1 MSLKTIK
8 LLLTCLLITF
18 SVQTLAAESIGKVV
32 LAQGQP
38 IVERDNQHLPIKR
51 NDKLYQKDRLITP
64 VGSRLLIKLKDKTT
78 VSLAENTVF
87 ELSRY
92 TFGKKKSDV
101 SFKMIKGAF
110 RTLTGAIGKQ
120 ANPKFEIHTPLATIG
135 VRGTEF
141 WGGMI
146 FSDAL
151 DVTMLEG
158 KGVYITNE
166 FGTVDITRP
175 GEGTMVKQGM
185 APSDVSV
192 WTNEKLKKAAA
203 ATAVGSPGNTDDE
216 NNLDLFQ
223 LMNEAY

>member
-1 MSLKTIK
+1 MSLKTLK
-8 LLLTCLLITF
+8 VLLTGLLLTF
-18 SVQTLAAESIGKVV
+18 SIQSLANESIGKVV

-120 ANPKFEIHTPLATIG
+120 EDPKFEIHTPLATIG

-158 KGVYITNE
+158 KGVYITNK
-166 FGTVDITRP
+166 FGTVEITRP
-175 GEGTMVKQGM
+175 GDGTMVQQGM
-185 APSDVSV
+185 APSDVSM
-192 WTNEKLKKAAA
+192 WSAEKLKKAAA
-203 ATAVGSPGNTDDE
+203 ATALESQNNSDDKKH
-216 NNLDLFQ
+216 LDLFE